1 MYTLKGY
8 VKPFMKENE
17 TCGKESHIDVCVK
30 HIDFVI
36 QFKVR
41 YR

>member
-30 HIDFVI
+30 HIDFRHTI
-36 QFKVR
+36 QS
-41 YR
+41 